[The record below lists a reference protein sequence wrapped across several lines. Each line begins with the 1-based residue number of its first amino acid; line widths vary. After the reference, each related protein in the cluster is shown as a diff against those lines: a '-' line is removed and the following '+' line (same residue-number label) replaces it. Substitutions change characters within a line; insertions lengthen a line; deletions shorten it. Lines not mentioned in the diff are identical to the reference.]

1 MQLMQ
6 FYGFYLMLLSVSFIN
21 ISWQQQFENMA
32 PWSKHLDANSE
43 CPTINKDKVTLFNM
57 RYCPFAQRA
66 ALVLLAKDIPFDMV
80 NVNLKSKP
88 QWFLDRNPLGKVP
101 TVQIGDDVT
110 YERSVYHL
118 NIDVISQLFLYY
130 QKSYPKSFN
139 LKPSSMWLFGRD
151 LSWQTT
157 KSANSFGKGS
167 RQNGSRPLWQY
178 HWLLLQAIEVIEIS
192 FSSNQNRLIHLSFQV
207 WGRRKGNFAQIV
219 PRIVEILG
227 RRIE

>member
-1 MQLMQ
+1 
-6 FYGFYLMLLSVSFIN
+6 
-21 ISWQQQFENMA
+21 MA

-66 ALVLLAKDIPFDMV
+66 ALVLSAKDIPFDMV

-139 LKPSSMWLFGRD
+139 LKPSSM
-151 LSWQTT
+151 
-157 KSANSFGKGS
+157 
-167 RQNGSRPLWQY
+167 
-178 HWLLLQAIEVIEIS
+178 
-192 FSSNQNRLIHLSFQV
+192 
-207 WGRRKGNFAQIV
+207 
-219 PRIVEILG
+219 
-227 RRIE
+227 

>member
-1 MQLMQ
+1 
-6 FYGFYLMLLSVSFIN
+6 
-21 ISWQQQFENMA
+21 MA

-80 NVNLKSKP
+80 NIDLKSKP

-118 NIDVISQLFLYY
+118 NIDAISQLFLYY

-139 LKPSSMWLFGRD
+139 LKPSSM
-151 LSWQTT
+151 
-157 KSANSFGKGS
+157 
-167 RQNGSRPLWQY
+167 
-178 HWLLLQAIEVIEIS
+178 
-192 FSSNQNRLIHLSFQV
+192 
-207 WGRRKGNFAQIV
+207 
-219 PRIVEILG
+219 
-227 RRIE
+227 